1 MIVVILSAGS
11 ATRLGELTK
20 NLPKGLLDINGKTLV
35 ERQIEVFDSNN
46 IEKIILIVGPNR
58 DKFRLENVDYVYDES
73 HNQHE
78 QLGSLFAAKK
88 FIQDEIIISFG
99 DVLVEKNVF
108 EQIMNSSFEIGLAV
122 DLDWKQNYIER
133 SMHPESEADLVRIE
147 SNMITQIQK
156 RFVQNNT
163 EKIGEFLGIMKL
175 NKNGAKI
182 FVETYDKLL
191 ESYKGKFQSANSF
204 KKAFLTDFIQEL
216 IDRHVSIHPIFI
228 NGNWFEIDTS
238 QDLDN
243 AREKIKNWNK

>member
-88 FIQDEIIISFG
+88 FC
-99 DVLVEKNVF
+99 
-108 EQIMNSSFEIGLAV
+108 
-122 DLDWKQNYIER
+122 
-133 SMHPESEADLVRIE
+133 
-147 SNMITQIQK
+147 
-156 RFVQNNT
+156 
-163 EKIGEFLGIMKL
+163 
-175 NKNGAKI
+175 
-182 FVETYDKLL
+182 
-191 ESYKGKFQSANSF
+191 
-204 KKAFLTDFIQEL
+204 
-216 IDRHVSIHPIFI
+216 
-228 NGNWFEIDTS
+228 
-238 QDLDN
+238 
-243 AREKIKNWNK
+243 KIKTVI